1 VLFSF
6 PVMVGFVAA
15 ASILKNPRI
24 RTGTGR
30 GWRHTIEGKRPPF
43 AGPAH
48 CPHEPRQ
55 IEANNKVRP

>member
-30 GWRHTIEGKRPPF
+30 GWRHTIEGKRPPLRCLLAAVGF
-43 AGPAH
+43 LKKTQPA
-48 CPHEPRQ
+48 
-55 IEANNKVRP
+55 EAS